1 MAFHLGAEEGT
12 GDPRAQMRMGEQG
25 DGTCRTKVSQVAQT
39 WEGVPKERKMPAAE
53 THTRETLFSRCGHLR
68 SWKVLALPLNDA
80 TKSQKGV
87 RRKLVEV
94 TDPQVTMMVV
104 VVSLV
109 QTYAQTLT
117 AHIRYVQVLNISYT
131 SIRMFK
137 KEAYS
142 EPSICHVKMTT

>member
-1 MAFHLGAEEGT
+1 MQHQGWPGSSDLGGGTKGKEDASSGNTYTRDSLFTMWPPKKLESPCAALEG
-12 GDPRAQMRMGEQG
+12 
-25 DGTCRTKVSQVAQT
+25 C
-39 WEGVPKERKMPAAE
+39 
-53 THTRETLFSRCGHLR
+53 HRE
-68 SWKVLALPLNDA
+68 
-80 TKSQKGV
+80 SQKRV

-109 QTYAQTLT
+109 QAYAQTHT
-117 AHIRYVQVLNISYT
+117 AHVRYVQVLNISYT

>member
-1 MAFHLGAEEGT
+1 MAFHLGAGEGT

-25 DGTCRTKVSQVAQT
+25 DGTCRTKVGQAAQT
-39 WEGVPKERKMPAAE
+39 WEGAPKERKMPAAE
-53 THTRETLFSRCGHLR
+53 THTRDSLFTMWPPKKLESPCA
-68 SWKVLALPLNDA
+68 ALEGCHRE
-80 TKSQKGV
+80 SQKRV

-94 TDPQVTMMVV
+94 TDPQVTVMVV

-109 QTYAQTLT
+109 QAYAQTHT
-117 AHIRYVQVLNISYT
+117 AHVRYVQVLNTSYT